1 MPFLSPEE
9 RNIVK
14 ATLAEVLDDKDLKA
28 QFKKASHIHDTSP
41 NDHLSGQ
48 MGQYAG
54 ILKEIMDER
63 AEKRARPLPKDVVH
77 GPSLEQLRK
86 KYLGPNAK

>member
-1 MPFLSPEE
+1 MPFLSPAE
-9 RNIVK
+9 RKIVK
-14 ATLAEVLDDKDLKA
+14 ETLAEVLDDKDLKA

-54 ILKEIMDER
+54 ILKEIMNER
-63 AEKRARPLPKDVVH
+63 AAERARPTPPGVVQ

-86 KYLGPNAK
+86 KYLGPKSK